1 MPFLIH
7 PYPQNVC
14 VCVHTHTRVFWR
26 GRSRLGKKDVE
37 RRGRVFYAGH
47 ICNTGA
53 RPGWSGRVILTH
65 PSWMLSGWDRE
76 AEPAV
81 QGPVREEKVCSTLKC
96 SQFTIPGHSL
106 PFLLL
111 SVVSAIPR
119 LVEGGVISFAL
130 TRKSQVS
137 VKLKMQYFPLYLIA
151 LPATK
156 EGLQDRSEEYG

>member
-1 MPFLIH
+1 MH
-7 PYPQNVC
+7 A
-14 VCVHTHTRVFWR
+14 HTHLCVLEGQESFGKEGHGEERKGVLCSPHLQHWGQTRMVWE
-26 GRSRLGKKDVE
+26 S
-37 RRGRVFYAGH
+37 YPH
-47 ICNTGA
+47 T
-53 RPGWSGRVILTH
+53 

-130 TRKSQVS
+130 TWKSQVS

-156 EGLQDRSEEYG
+156 EVLQDRSEEYG